1 MAQEKRGTEEK
12 RRTMAYR
19 VLRYTPNLVRDEW
32 LNIGIVLEDERGGRR
47 EVRLIEEP
55 GEIAR
60 VRRLHPQADES
71 FLRNLNSNLEMY
83 LRRGKEGSG
92 RADGSAGEDVHRD
105 VGTPAKTNGD
115 LLLKKLDDTLSNLV
129 QFSPQRGVMADDFDV
144 ELDRLY
150 RDYVALPRGSAR
162 GGVFENTRAWIRSKL
177 SDVFRRQRILGK
189 MEKGVRVEEFTQ
201 PGDPFRI
208 DYGYRYNGTRGFV
221 HAVSLGRDPAQAKV
235 LAYTAECIRARMP
248 KTEFNAITEVPISG
262 DNPRH
267 QFVSRLFEEQKISL
281 VPLNRIE
288 RFAEE
293 LRPRLN

>member
-1 MAQEKRGTEEK
+1 MAEEK

-32 LNIGIVLEDERGGRR
+32 LNIGIILEDERNGRR
-47 EVRLIEEP
+47 EVRLIEET

-60 VRRLHPQADES
+60 VRRLHPQADAS
-71 FLRNLNSNLEMY
+71 FLRHLHSHLEGY
-83 LRRGKEGSG
+83 LRRGSETGRTAERAGSG
-92 RADGSAGEDVHRD
+92 GAQAAAS
-105 VGTPAKTNGD
+105 PPKSNGD
-115 LLLKKLDDTLSNLV
+115 LLLQKLDDSLSNLV
-129 QFSPQRGVMADDFDV
+129 QFSPQRGVLAEDFDV

-150 RDYVALPRGSAR
+150 REYVALPRGSAR
-162 GGVFENTRAWIRSKL
+162 GGVIENTRAWIRSKL

-221 HAVSLGRDPAQAKV
+221 HAVSLGRDPVQAKV

-248 KTEFNAITEVPISG
+248 KTEFNAITEIPISAE
-262 DNPRH
+262 NPRH
-267 QFVSRLFEEQKISL
+267 QFVARLFEEQRITL